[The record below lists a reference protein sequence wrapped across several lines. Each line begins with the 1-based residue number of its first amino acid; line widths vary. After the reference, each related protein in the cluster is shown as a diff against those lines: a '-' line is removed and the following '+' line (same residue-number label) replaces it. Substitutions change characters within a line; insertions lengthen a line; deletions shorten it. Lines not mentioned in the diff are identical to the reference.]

1 MNAITHREE
10 SASLVTADASA
21 ILAVIERAARDP
33 AVDIE
38 KMERLMAMAER
49 MAERQAKA
57 DYNAALAEMQPN
69 LPIVERR
76 GMISVPAKDNK
87 TGHDTPYALWED
99 VNEAIRPMLAE
110 HGFALSF
117 RVGKDSDRV
126 VVTGVLSH
134 RGGHSE
140 ETTLSLPMDTTGS
153 KNNVQA
159 IGSSVSY
166 GKRYTAGALL
176 NLTSRGEDDD
186 GQSGG
191 DRAGSAAFQK
201 AVEVVNGWESA
212 TELQEWKKAHAPGL
226 RDLLPA
232 EEWKSSS
239 PSSTVEAKRSKAA
252 WPNDPDPHL
261 RTALGGVDGPARRHG
276 DGFGVFDHPRDR
288 PQRRRK
294 QGPPDLPLQA
304 RLRDHHRRAS
314 RRAIPTPSPTAGSRW
329 SRKPGSLYAFDHD
342 VEPALVGFVTN
353 GRKGCSPDALVGDN
367 GLLEIKTKAAH
378 LHIECLL
385 NGEFPPEHKAQC
397 QGALLVCEREW
408 IDLVIYWPKLPLIT
422 RRAYR
427 DEPYLK
433 DLSAAIDTFN
443 GELDALVAKVRAYGM
458 ERAA

>member
-191 DRAGSAAFQK
+191 DRAGSATFQK
-201 AVEVVNGWESA
+201 AVEVINGWSKIE
-212 TELQEWKKAHAPGL
+212 ELKDWKAKQAGGLQKMLSTDEWKEL
-226 RDLLPA
+226 
-232 EEWKSSS
+232 
-239 PSSTVEAKRSKAA
+239 VELVNRRGRSMQEA
-252 WPNDPDPHL
+252 
-261 RTALGGVDGPARRHG
+261 G
-276 DGFGVFDHPRDR
+276 DG
-288 PQRRRK
+288 
-294 QGPPDLPLQA
+294 
-304 RLRDHHRRAS
+304 
-314 RRAIPTPSPTAGSRW
+314 
-329 SRKPGSLYAFDHD
+329 
-342 VEPALVGFVTN
+342 
-353 GRKGCSPDALVGDN
+353 
-367 GLLEIKTKAAH
+367 AA
-378 LHIECLL
+378 
-385 NGEFPPEHKAQC
+385 Q
-397 QGALLVCEREW
+397 
-408 IDLVIYWPKLPLIT
+408 
-422 RRAYR
+422 
-427 DEPYLK
+427 
-433 DLSAAIDTFN
+433 S
-443 GELDALVAKVRAYGM
+443 
-458 ERAA
+458 

>member
-21 ILAVIERAARDP
+21 ILAVSERAARDP

-186 GQSGG
+186 GKQGG
-191 DRAGSAAFQK
+191 GEAIEDGEAKITGEQ
-201 AVEVVNGWESA
+201 ESTLIDA
-212 TELQEWKKAHAPGL
+212 IEDCKIGRPKFCTHYKIDMVAQ
-226 RDLLPA
+226 LPA
-232 EEWKSSS
+232 RLFDEAIKACADYK
-239 PSSTVEAKRSKAA
+239 AKREK
-252 WPNDPDPHL
+252 
-261 RTALGGVDGPARRHG
+261 
-276 DGFGVFDHPRDR
+276 
-288 PQRRRK
+288 K
-294 QGPPDLPLQA
+294 
-304 RLRDHHRRAS
+304 
-314 RRAIPTPSPTAGSRW
+314 
-329 SRKPGSLYAFDHD
+329 
-342 VEPALVGFVTN
+342 
-353 GRKGCSPDALVGDN
+353 
-367 GLLEIKTKAAH
+367 
-378 LHIECLL
+378 
-385 NGEFPPEHKAQC
+385 
-397 QGALLVCEREW
+397 
-408 IDLVIYWPKLPLIT
+408 
-422 RRAYR
+422 
-427 DEPYLK
+427 
-433 DLSAAIDTFN
+433 
-443 GELDALVAKVRAYGM
+443 
-458 ERAA
+458 